1 MRSSTIKAL
10 ILCRVMKCL
19 TVYNNLL
26 NKLCSS
32 KKVTW
37 VEIITCSLITRG
49 DFMER
54 QHHLIHSEAQTE
66 SQILLSWDESIG
78 SLIWA
83 QIRPKQEKSVCV
95 FMDEANWSHWADVAA
110 SLGWS
115 ASEPSL
121 RPPSALLV
129 PSDWIIQSRWCS
141 LRAGIQ
147 DAWVSGHALMKGPA
161 VLLRDPPSWPPP
173 SPPPSQSS
181 IYRPGGQNLSICFD
195 LDAKDQKAI

>member
-32 KKVTW
+32 KKVAW

-54 QHHLIHSEAQTE
+54 QHHLIHSEAQTK

-95 FMDEANWSHWADVAA
+95 FMDEANWSHWADVAV

-121 RPPSALLV
+121 RPPGALRLDHPIEV
-129 PSDWIIQSRWCS
+129 VFSPR
-141 LRAGIQ
+141 
-147 DAWVSGHALMKGPA
+147 
-161 VLLRDPPSWPPP
+161 RDPGCMGFRARSDERTSRPPAR
-173 SPPPSQSS
+173 SS
-181 IYRPGGQNLSICFD
+181 IMTPTLPSTQPKLNL
-195 LDAKDQKAI
+195 